1 MPDGNI
7 AYLDLKQFEDAKV
20 VRGGVLVV
28 DPTTEPLEF
37 RCTDAVRPTTL
48 QRLLWG
54 KRLDGHLAANLLG
67 TPLIKSLSQE
77 FSIIAVTNLD
87 FLELRRTI
95 EVPVV
100 LLTRDSAIEFES
112 PAPGPTGKTE
122 TVAGAPQER
131 PRETGSGGVA
141 ETVLSNTS
149 GRYEPIVL
157 RCHPLHKDDL
167 ETVRLLLA
175 PIFATHDVME
185 PFERV
190 ASALQMVH
198 QEETVATLQTRTAIR
213 YFATRGYGNIGLP
226 RAADS
231 VRLSPNPGHG
241 TVRLCY
247 SLACS
252 GDWRQQFSVT
262 VLQSP
267 FLSQY

>member
-7 AYLDLKQFEDAKV
+7 AYLDLEQFEDAKA
-20 VRGGVLVV
+20 VRGGVIVV

-67 TPLIKSLSQE
+67 TPLIKSLSQK
-77 FSIIAVTNLD
+77 FSIIAVKNPD

-95 EVPVV
+95 ELPVV

-112 PAPGPTGKTE
+112 PGPAPAPTGKTE
-122 TVAGAPQER
+122 AVAGAAQER
-131 PRETGSGGVA
+131 PRETASGGVA
-141 ETVLSNTS
+141 ETVLSNTP

-175 PIFATHDVME
+175 PVFATHDVME

-190 ASALQMVH
+190 SAALQMVH
-198 QEETVATLQTRTAIR
+198 QE
-213 YFATRGYGNIGLP
+213 
-226 RAADS
+226 
-231 VRLSPNPGHG
+231 
-241 TVRLCY
+241 
-247 SLACS
+247 
-252 GDWRQQFSVT
+252 QQKGK
-262 VLQSP
+262 
-267 FLSQY
+267 